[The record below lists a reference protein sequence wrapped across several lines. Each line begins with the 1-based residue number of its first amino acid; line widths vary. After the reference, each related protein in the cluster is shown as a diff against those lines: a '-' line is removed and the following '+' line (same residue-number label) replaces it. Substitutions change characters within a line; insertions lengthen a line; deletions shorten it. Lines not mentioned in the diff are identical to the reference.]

1 MAIKTMMFFLF
12 FSIFILL
19 AAGVLFILSGHIMHD
34 IACREVGYVF
44 TTVSLVALLISLVVI
59 FL

>member
-19 AAGVLFILSGHIMHD
+19 AAGVLFILSGHIIRD
-34 IACREVGYVF
+34 IACKELGYVL
-44 TTVSLVALLISLVVI
+44 TTVSLIALLISLVVI
-59 FL
+59 L

>member
-19 AAGVLFILSGHIMHD
+19 AAGVLFILSGHIICD
-34 IACREVGYVF
+34 IACRQLGYVL
-44 TTVSLVALLISLVVI
+44 TTVSLIALLISLVVI
-59 FL
+59 L

>member
-19 AAGVLFILSGHIMHD
+19 VAGVIFILCGHIMHD
-34 IACREVGYVF
+34 IACRELGYVL
-44 TTVSLVALLISLVVI
+44 TTVSLIALLISLVVI
-59 FL
+59 L